1 MSDSLPEN
9 SFSGILRVV
18 KLTTGEE
25 IIGLV
30 SEASPDKI
38 LIKLPAK
45 LDAYMSRD
53 ETGNMVEYV
62 KLTNFIA
69 NIEGYEISLPRT
81 VIIYIGKPAI
91 ELEKMYEVYFMTMQT
106 DPKSVVSSG
115 PEEILGPEAGLQ
127 LLNDLFNNEDFVDF
141 VNELI
146 DNFENVE
153 ILIEDDSED
162 MGQEGVIE
170 DEEVLEPQIPP
181 KRKKRDR
188 MKPEKKILPYN
199 PEGDPNKAESWP
211 DDPSEYFN

>member
-146 DNFENVE
+146 DNFENAE